1 MKTFYAIVLTLIFA
15 VAGCSGDKVNLSA
28 LKPAA
33 SKSAGK
39 LTIVLLN
46 KSGDLMQGQNEFV
59 VQFKDD
65 QGQPADVGDV
75 QIGSSMSMPSMAPM
89 SGDAAL
95 TPTGQTGI
103 YKVTSNFAMSGAW
116 HFTVS
121 WNGPYGQGLAPT
133 GALRTPGT
141 SDGSRGEQGRSHAAG
156 RGGSRAPAH
165 RRSSDALRSSSCC
178 HTRFDVCRP
187 TSPGESRFPSID
199 GGSCTRRSG
208 SCARCG

>member
-1 MKTFYAIVLTLIFA
+1 MKTFHVIVLTLIFA

-89 SGDAAL
+89 SGDSEL
-95 TPTGQTGI
+95 TATGQTGI

-121 WNGPYGQGLAPT
+121 WNGPYGQG
-133 GALRTPGT
+133 
-141 SDGSRGEQGRSHAAG
+141 
-156 RGGSRAPAH
+156 
-165 RRSSDALRSSSCC
+165 
-178 HTRFDVCRP
+178 HTTFNSNVR
-187 TSPGESRFPSID
+187 
-199 GGSCTRRSG
+199 
-208 SCARCG
+208 

>member
-1 MKTFYAIVLTLIFA
+1 MRTLYVVLLTLILA
-15 VAGCSGDKVNLSA
+15 VSGCSGDKVNLSS

-33 SKSAGK
+33 TRTVGK

-46 KSGDLMQGQNEFV
+46 KSGELMQGQNEFV

-89 SGDAAL
+89 SGDSEL

-116 HFTVS
+116 HFTLS
-121 WNGPYGQGLAPT
+121 WNGPYGQG
-133 GALRTPGT
+133 
-141 SDGSRGEQGRSHAAG
+141 
-156 RGGSRAPAH
+156 
-165 RRSSDALRSSSCC
+165 
-178 HTRFDVCRP
+178 HTTFNSNVR
-187 TSPGESRFPSID
+187 
-199 GGSCTRRSG
+199 
-208 SCARCG
+208 

>member
-1 MKTFYAIVLTLIFA
+1 MKTLYAILLTCIFT

-28 LKPAA
+28 LKPAT

-46 KSGDLMQGQNEFV
+46 KSGELMQGQNEFV

-89 SGDAAL
+89 SGDAEITA
-95 TPTGQTGI
+95 TGQTGI

-121 WNGPYGQGLAPT
+121 WNGPYGQG
-133 GALRTPGT
+133 
-141 SDGSRGEQGRSHAAG
+141 
-156 RGGSRAPAH
+156 
-165 RRSSDALRSSSCC
+165 
-178 HTRFDVCRP
+178 HTTFNSNVR
-187 TSPGESRFPSID
+187 
-199 GGSCTRRSG
+199 
-208 SCARCG
+208 

>member
-1 MKTFYAIVLTLIFA
+1 MKTFHVIVLTLIFA

-65 QGQPADVGDV
+65 QGQPAAVGDV

-89 SGDAAL
+89 SGDSEITA
-95 TPTGQTGI
+95 TGQTGI

-121 WNGPYGQGLAPT
+121 WNGPYGQG
-133 GALRTPGT
+133 
-141 SDGSRGEQGRSHAAG
+141 
-156 RGGSRAPAH
+156 
-165 RRSSDALRSSSCC
+165 
-178 HTRFDVCRP
+178 HTTFNSNVR
-187 TSPGESRFPSID
+187 
-199 GGSCTRRSG
+199 
-208 SCARCG
+208 